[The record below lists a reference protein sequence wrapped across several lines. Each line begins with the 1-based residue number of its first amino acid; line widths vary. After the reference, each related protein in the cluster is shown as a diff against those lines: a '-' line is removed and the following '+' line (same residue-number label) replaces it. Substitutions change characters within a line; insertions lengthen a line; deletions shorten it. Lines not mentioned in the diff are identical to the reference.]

1 MVIRVILDTNFLVY
15 CAEQKIDYAVDI
27 QNLINEGYEL
37 ITAPQVVEELKKI
50 YTTSKKFSDRSAAF
64 LALKILETNKVKV
77 ITSEGKY
84 ADDAIFNLVR
94 VGSVVATLDLELR
107 KRLEGRARVI
117 VVKGQKKLSWE

>member
-1 MVIRVILDTNFLVY
+1 MVVRVILDTNFLVY

-64 LALKILETNKVKV
+64 LALKLLEKNNVKIV
-77 ITSEGKY
+77 ASEGKY

-94 VGSVVATLDLELR
+94 VGSVVATIDLELR
-107 KRLEGRARVI
+107 KRLEKRARVI
-117 VVKGQKKLSWE
+117 VVKGHKKLSFE